1 MGIKDKIKPG
11 AGGNGVIGRILGSGR
26 KKAMAAGAA
35 AAVVVALAAS
45 IMLNRG
51 NAGSYV
57 TLFPGIS
64 REENNEILAVLGGRG
79 VAAKR
84 NDEGE
89 VTVPE
94 DQLGDIMIEMS
105 ELGYPKTALP
115 FDIFS
120 DNMGF
125 TTTEFEKRQYL
136 LMNLQDRLER
146 TLKDMTGIKNA
157 IVTLNVPDESAYV

>member
-84 NDEGE
+84 NDEA
-89 VTVPE
+89 
-94 DQLGDIMIEMS
+94 
-105 ELGYPKTALP
+105 K
-115 FDIFS
+115 
-120 DNMGF
+120 
-125 TTTEFEKRQYL
+125 
-136 LMNLQDRLER
+136 
-146 TLKDMTGIKNA
+146 
-157 IVTLNVPDESAYV
+157 

>member
-64 REENNEILAVLGGRG
+64 REENNEIWQCWAEEAWL
-79 VAAKR
+79 
-84 NDEGE
+84 
-89 VTVPE
+89 
-94 DQLGDIMIEMS
+94 
-105 ELGYPKTALP
+105 PK
-115 FDIFS
+115 
-120 DNMGF
+120 
-125 TTTEFEKRQYL
+125 E
-136 LMNLQDRLER
+136 
-146 TLKDMTGIKNA
+146 
-157 IVTLNVPDESAYV
+157 

>member
-35 AAVVVALAAS
+35 AAVVGALAAS

-51 NAGSYV
+51 NTGSYV

-79 VAAKR
+79 VAVKR

-146 TLKDMTGIKNA
+146 TLKYMTCIKNA
-157 IVTLNVPDESAYV
+157 IVTLN

>member
-57 TLFPGIS
+57 T
-64 REENNEILAVLGGRG
+64 
-79 VAAKR
+79 
-84 NDEGE
+84 
-89 VTVPE
+89 
-94 DQLGDIMIEMS
+94 
-105 ELGYPKTALP
+105 
-115 FDIFS
+115 
-120 DNMGF
+120 
-125 TTTEFEKRQYL
+125 
-136 LMNLQDRLER
+136 
-146 TLKDMTGIKNA
+146 
-157 IVTLNVPDESAYV
+157 